1 MNFELFYFDY
11 ALVFIGFK
19 DFFNYSELKTVLAD
33 TCQLYYQEIEK
44 KYFLRNIDLECGNR
58 SQKPLLPNNK

>member
-19 DFFNYSELKTVLAD
+19 DFLNYSELKTVLA
-33 TCQLYYQEIEK
+33 TVQILVSCTIRKSK
-44 KYFLRNIDLECGNR
+44 KNIF
-58 SQKPLLPNNK
+58 